1 MDVEW
6 NGTGLIWDISQY
18 LLWVTED
25 NDEIRQWGK
34 STPRV
39 KI

>member
-1 MDVEW
+1 MDAGG

-25 NDEIRQWGK
+25 NDEIRQWEK
-34 STPRV
+34 STSRV